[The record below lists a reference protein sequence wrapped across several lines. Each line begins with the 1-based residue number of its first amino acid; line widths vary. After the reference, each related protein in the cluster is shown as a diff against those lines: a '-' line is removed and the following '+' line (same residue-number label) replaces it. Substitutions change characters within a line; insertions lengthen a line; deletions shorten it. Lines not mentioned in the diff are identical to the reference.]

1 MTFGEKLSRLGG
13 RLKDPEWRRY
23 GKLLIGGKM
32 LGTRHVLLIMLAV
45 RIAPEVFSS
54 GSVVAQEAT
63 PAAAAP
69 ADAAATPPDPYLAVK
84 GGDAVNPINTTWV
97 LVAAF
102 LVFGM
107 QVGFTML
114 EAGFCRSRETVNVL
128 MECVVDTCLC
138 GLLLLRVGLCI
149 HVRSR
154 DGHHRQGCRGWHDL
168 VLPAK
173 CAGHLRR
180 DGRRVPRRL
189 DFPVCVCRYLLDDH
203 VGCHDRPHGLDR
215 RLAL

>member
-1 MTFGEKLSRLGG
+1 MGDLCNGKNERAQANTVVCRGARLTFGDKISRFGE

-23 GKLLIGGKM
+23 GKLLVTGKM
-32 LGTRHVLLIMLAV
+32 LGIAACLLIMLAV

-54 GSVVAQEAT
+54 GSVHAQEAA
-63 PAAAAP
+63 PAAAAE
-69 ADAAATPPDPYLAVK
+69 TPPDPYLAVK

-128 MECVVDTCLC
+128 MECIVDTCLC
-138 GLLLLRVGLCI
+138 GLLFYAWGFAFMF
-149 HVRSR
+149 
-154 DGHHRQGCRGWHDL
+154 GHGNGIIGKGCRGWHDL

-173 CAGHLRR
+173 CSGHLRR
-180 DGRRVPRRL
+180 YRR
-189 DFPVCVCRYLLDDH
+189 CVSR
-203 VGCHDRPHGLDR
+203 GLDLPIR
-215 RLAL
+215 VC